1 MRLPLH
7 LLWHCFAAAPPPV
20 HVDVHL
26 LPARAHVTRASV
38 WLVGV
43 EDDGHD
49 PATRARLAQRIED
62 MASPSDATTRIV
74 FTPISVLFEKNVR
87 HRTDVVRASPLLQTP
102 DGAWHGTPDADYVYV
117 YTDEQDRL

>member
-26 LPARAHVTRASV
+26 LPARTHVTRAFL

-43 EDDGHD
+43 EDGHD
-49 PATRARLAQRIED
+49 PATRARLTQRIED
-62 MASPSDATTRIV
+62 MASPARVVPWKDWSTNDATADATADATT
-74 FTPISVLFEKNVR
+74 TK
-87 HRTDVVRASPLLQTP
+87 
-102 DGAWHGTPDADYVYV
+102 
-117 YTDEQDRL
+117 